1 MLRIHQL
8 RLPLAQ
14 AGAADGALYRRL
26 AAQRLRIPED
36 DVLAA
41 SVSRRSVDA
50 RDRGDVHFTL
60 TLDVRLASEK
70 AEKAMAAKFR
80 PNQAAYVPNSEAE
93 THSVFTQKIQPYD
106 RNRPRPVVIGAG
118 PAGLFCALG
127 LAVRGARPLVLDRGK
142 PVEARAK
149 DVETLERQG
158 LLDPE
163 SNVLFGEGGAGA
175 FSDGKLTCG
184 LNDPYIRT
192 VLQTFV
198 ECGAPDDILFS
209 ARPHIGTDLLR
220 GVLTEM
226 RKRLTALG
234 GEVLFGHKATGFSLQ
249 NGRIAAVNAVAIPGN
264 VPLALPTDAVYL
276 AIGHSARDTYAWLR
290 ALGVPMQQK
299 PFAMGV
305 RVEHPQTMI
314 DRAQY
319 GTAAG
324 LPGLPPADYKLN
336 VPTPDGR
343 GAYTF
348 CMCPGGQVINASS
361 EPEAL
366 NVNGMSLHA
375 RAGENAN
382 AALLVGVRPE
392 DFGSDD
398 PLAGIA
404 LQRTIERAAFRMGG
418 GYAAPCQRV
427 EDFLARR
434 PSTGFGGIHPS
445 YRPGVFPAD
454 IAECLPPFIAD
465 NLRLALPE
473 MGKKLKGFDCP
484 DALLT
489 APETRSS
496 APVRLLRDERRQSA
510 LPGLYPLGEGA
521 GYAGGIVSAAVD
533 GLRAAL
539 DA

>member
-127 LAVRGARPLVLDRGK
+127 LAVRGARPLVLERGK

-149 DVETLERQG
+149 DVETLERQA

-305 RVEHPQTMI
+305 RVEHPQAMI